1 MSKLSTEVL
10 TSDDIDGLLRVFFR
24 DKGLSWDNTSDHIKR
39 QIAIGYK
46 IELEHVETINRLF
59 AEGARDDAVVE
70 VVISIVFDHLIEV
83 VDYYDRLPK
92 LEADSKAYYD
102 SDPEL
107 SKTRDKL
114 HRNIQY
120 LGLAIRGMSV

>member
-59 AEGARDDAVVE
+59 TEGARDDAVVE

>member
-1 MSKLSTEVL
+1 MSKLSGEVL